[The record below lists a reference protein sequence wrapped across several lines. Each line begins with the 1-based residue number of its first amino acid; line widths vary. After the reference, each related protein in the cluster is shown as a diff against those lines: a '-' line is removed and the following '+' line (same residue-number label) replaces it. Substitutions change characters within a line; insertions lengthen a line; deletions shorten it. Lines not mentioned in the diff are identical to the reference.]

1 MHRNAPLAFSIAAA
15 IAAIFLLAGCGGGT
29 HPAPAQPPAREPV
42 RVTAILVARE
52 SAPGF
57 VEGTGT
63 VEARTEA
70 QVSARV
76 MGYIQ
81 SISAR
86 EGDRVSAGQVL
97 VEIAATEL
105 NASVDQARAAG
116 QEAQSARAEVESAIA
131 AAESQAKLAEA
142 TFARMRNLHER
153 KSISDQEFDE
163 ATARNSAAQAAL
175 RMARAKRDQVNEKI
189 QQAAASQRAAEA
201 QLSYLRVQ
209 APFAGT
215 VTARLAEP
223 GNLASPGMPLLRIE
237 QAGNYRLVASFPEFV
252 LRSVKLGQS
261 LPVSLEALGI
271 NTEGAVAEI
280 SPTVD
285 PATRTVTLK
294 IALPAHAGMR
304 SGIFGKA
311 KVPAGSQEVLR
322 VPATAVRDAGQLSS
336 VFVVHEHVAR
346 SRMVKLGEARDG
358 MRQVLS
364 GISPGDLV
372 LREPPSSLR
381 DGDPVEVAQ

>member
-1 MHRNAPLAFSIAAA
+1 MRVKAPLAFPIAAA
-15 IAAIFLLAGCGGGT
+15 IAAISFLAGCGGGA
-29 HPAPAQPPAREPV
+29 HQAPAKAPSREPV
-42 RVTAILVARE
+42 RAAVMLVARE

-81 SISAR
+81 SIGVR
-86 EGDRVSAGQVL
+86 EGDRVSPGQVL

-163 ATARNSAAQAAL
+163 AAARNSAAQAAL
-175 RMARAKRDQVNEKI
+175 RMARAKRDQVSEKI
-189 QQAAASQRAAEA
+189 LQAAAAQRAAEA

-209 APFAGT
+209 APFAGI

-237 QAGNYRLVASFPEFV
+237 QAGNYRLVASFPESV
-252 LRSVKLGQS
+252 LGSVKLGQS
-261 LPVSLEALGI
+261 LPVSLEALGME
-271 NTEGAVAEI
+271 TEGAVAEI

-285 PATRTVTLK
+285 PSTRTVTLK
-294 IALPAHAGMR
+294 IALPAHAAMR
-304 SGIFGKA
+304 SGLFGKA
-311 KVPAGSQEVLR
+311 KAPAGLQEVLR
-322 VPATAVRDAGQLSS
+322 VPASAVRDAGQLSS
-336 VFVVHEHVAR
+336 VFVVQENVAR

-364 GISPGDLV
+364 GLSPGDRI
-372 LREPPSSLR
+372 LRDPPSGLR